1 MKDLKLLDVKIE
13 KIIFDNNIVIP
24 DTPGAVDIQI
34 GSNIFT
40 NVNYD
45 EENGRCKCMTSV
57 DITPQNLQV
66 DFRMHICVAGIFDY
80 EKGAD
85 RSEVHVAAC
94 KKLFPHVQSRVISFM
109 TLVGI
114 PNFILE
120 EPDVKV
126 EDVKFETDYNEQ
138 H

>member
-1 MKDLKLLDVKIE
+1 MKDMRLLDVRIE
-13 KIIFDNNIVIP
+13 KIIFNNNIVIP
-24 DTPGAVDIQI
+24 DAPEAIDIQI
-34 GSNIFT
+34 GTNIFT

-45 EENGRCKCMTSV
+45 EENGRCKCTTSV
-57 DITPQNLQV
+57 DLTPQNVQV
-66 DFRMHICVAGIFDY
+66 DFRIFICVAGVFDY

-85 RSEVHVAAC
+85 RSEVHVEAC

-109 TLVGI
+109 TLVGF

-126 EDVKFETDYNEQ
+126 GDVKFESDKK
-138 H
+138 